1 MANDPNYPALSP
13 FKTGVTGHCPRCGEG
28 RLFTGFLKLRSSC
41 EACGLSYDFAD
52 PADGPA
58 VFVIAF
64 GCLPSVFLALWI
76 EMAFAAPYWV
86 HLVTSLPFLLLT
98 CVPPLRPI
106 KGWLIAT
113 QYFYKAEEGK
123 LAQPLQPS
131 R

>member
-1 MANDPNYPALSP
+1 MAIDPRYPTLSL

-41 EACGLSYDFAD
+41 DACGLSYDFAD

-76 EMAFAAPYWV
+76 EVAFAAPYWV

-98 CVPPLRPI
+98 CVPPLRPV

-123 LAQPLQPS
+123 LARPLQPS

>member
-1 MANDPNYPALSP
+1 MAIDPIYPVLSP

-28 RLFTGFLKLRSSC
+28 RLFSGFLTLRSRC
-41 EACGLSYDFAD
+41 DACGLSYGFAD

-64 GCLPSVFLALWI
+64 GCLPSVLLALWI
-76 EMAFAAPYWV
+76 EVAYAAPYWV
-86 HLVTSLPFLLLT
+86 HLFTSLPFLLLT

-123 LAQPLQPS
+123 LARPLPQS

>member
-1 MANDPNYPALSP
+1 MANDPNYPVLSP

-28 RLFTGFLKLRSSC
+28 RLFAGFLKLRSRC
-41 EACGLSYDFAD
+41 DACGLSYDFAD

-76 EMAFAAPYWV
+76 EMAYAAPYWV
-86 HLVTSLPFLLLT
+86 HLLTSLPFLLLT
-98 CVPPLRPI
+98 CVPPLRPV

-123 LAQPLQPS
+123 LARPLQPL